1 MDQGYK
7 NKRAEMRDLM
17 AEWIK
22 AGDAIDRAGGR
33 RTRRQVPIECGR
45 VGESNTVEPTV
56 ECPVECPVES
66 DAAECSVESDT
77 VECPVE
83 SDAVE
88 CPVELDAV
96 ECPVESDTVEWP

>member
-7 NKRAEMRDLM
+7 NKRAEMWDLM

-45 VGESNTVEPTV
+45 VGESNSVEP
-56 ECPVECPVES
+56 
-66 DAAECSVESDT
+66 
-77 VECPVE
+77 
-83 SDAVE
+83 
-88 CPVELDAV
+88 AV
-96 ECPVESDTVEWP
+96 ECPVESDTVEYQVESDTVEYPVESDTVDCSVESDTVECP